1 MNTDITLAYHGSVVL
16 VHPRTPAG
24 TAWIDR
30 AGTTLCHW
38 HPLFHRQTGAPLRVN
53 PRYVEALAEGMIA
66 DGLSVGQAPGGE
78 V

>member
-24 TAWIDR
+24 TAWIDDHVDPEAQR
-30 AGTTLCHW
+30 W
-38 HPLFHRQTGAPLRVN
+38 VN
-53 PRYVEALAEGMIA
+53 ALVVEPRYVEALAEGMIA